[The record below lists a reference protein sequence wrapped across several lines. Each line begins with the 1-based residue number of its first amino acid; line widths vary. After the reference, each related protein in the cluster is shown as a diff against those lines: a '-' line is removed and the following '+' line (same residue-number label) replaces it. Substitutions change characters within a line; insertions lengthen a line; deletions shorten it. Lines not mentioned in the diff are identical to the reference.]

1 MVTRQDLDAYG
12 TFNLWDALRGVPG
25 VDVSTTR
32 AADGIVSIRG
42 LTKENNNRTLILLN
56 GRRALDGFVESLNWE
71 SLPVT
76 LDEID
81 RIEIVEGPASAL
93 YGGNAIS
100 GVINIITRQ
109 PGQAEGLSVSLTGG
123 SRETGRASA
132 LYGHTAG
139 GLEVTASGEFSTS
152 NQFEASHRSANQ
164 VVRGR
169 TQIRYD
175 PGDGRVLSFSAG
187 GSDLRTQV
195 SQGGLGSTYED
206 GSRGF
211 VRADYIQG
219 NHRLRASWMGGS
231 TLLESF
237 GTPSESRLDYGTL
250 ELLVQSPPAVGHRA
264 RRRCRDPSGRPRC
277 GHRRRD
283 ARCLVPVRRAP
294 PQLALRCE
302 PVVERPAG
310 PPPARR
316 DRIFSTGDGGD
327 RGRRA

>member
-12 TFNLWDALRGVPG
+12 TFNQWDALRGVPG

-187 GSDLRTQV
+187 GSDLLHSGEPGRTRKHLRGRLARLCPCRLHPGQ
-195 SQGGLGSTYED
+195 SPSAGKLD
-206 GSRGF
+206 GRVDSAGKLRHAIR
-211 VRADYIQG
+211 VAP
-219 NHRLRASWMGGS
+219 RLRHAGIA
-231 TLLESF
+231 
-237 GTPSESRLDYGTL
+237 GTIPSSCRAPSSSSVPRSVGATSMRP
-250 ELLVQSPPAVGHRA
+250 SPP
-264 RRRCRDPSGRPRC
+264 RRTMSGPC
-277 GHRRRD
+277 SSSTASTG
-283 ARCLVPVRRAP
+283 A
-294 PQLALRCE
+294 Q